1 MNGQIS
7 SADKYIGQLPSK
19 GIFDIL
25 SFLGQILCLIV
36 AKIDGKISS
45 ADKYYDVGQLLSE
58 SDV

>member
-25 SFLGQILCLIV
+25 SFLGQILCLTF